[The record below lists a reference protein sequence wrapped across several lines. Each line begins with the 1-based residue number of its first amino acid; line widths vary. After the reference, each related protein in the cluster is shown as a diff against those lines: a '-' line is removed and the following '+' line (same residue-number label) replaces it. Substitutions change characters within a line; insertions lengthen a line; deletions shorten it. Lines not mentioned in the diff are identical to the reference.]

1 MAKFVHVRDLK
12 NQTTA
17 LLREVETGTTLI
29 ITRRGKPIAT
39 LKPFDTQ
46 DVQPARALYPTTI
59 YAAFRQHIEARYP
72 ELKQRTPEEQRCD
85 FARISSKINQALP
98 FQSWQEMD
106 RVAKGNRHDL
116 TRQ

>member
-17 LLREVETGTTLI
+17 LLREVEAGTTLI
-29 ITRRGKPIAT
+29 VTRRGKPVAT
-39 LKPFDTQ
+39 LRPFHSK
-46 DVQPARALYPTTI
+46 DVQRDETPYPTTVYDTLRAQI
-59 YAAFRQHIEARYP
+59 ATRSP
-72 ELKQRTPEEQRCD
+72 GLKQRPHEAQQRD
-85 FARISSKINQALP
+85 FEKLTRKMRRGLP

-106 RVAKGNRHDL
+106 KAAKGDRYDL